1 MKRLYGII
9 IGILLLLF
17 LTGCALAS
25 GGGTQEKKE
34 YTAPARML
42 PVTGTPVIAVNR
54 ARTRYVIRGWRDLKD
69 LHENVSISP
78 ANLRYVLA
86 AGNYALQQRD
96 GFTEIMSE
104 LYTEGR
110 LQLSGEAA
118 AVWLCLDVEAKAY
131 ESRGYDVDIVLPAEG
146 SICFSDILA
155 GDAEGKVVPYTEVP
169 DIYGLLQRSE
179 MHFYDSIGMPFA
191 GGAGKMR
198 EQILLFVY
206 LFIVVFWTGRSSR
219 LSLRKDV
226 RGFSL
231 ALGILLLLW
240 GLLPLLLRQLGEV
253 LGIEAYIHFLHL
265 FYMSA
270 LSGMLLCLLV
280 SAGNSSEKEKH
291 TLYKGIFAADLAVT
305 AFCFWGDFRG
315 MPLRY
320 GAYAY
325 YLLKIF
331 IGTLFLLRGFAYT
344 GRRKTVL
351 IPLLLFLSLPL
362 VLFWYTGFIPE
373 YRRIDL
379 SLILGLYTLAF
390 FELSVFAGILPA
402 NTNYE
407 GLLKHST
414 VSFRIYNHQ
423 GLCVLESTGR
433 KTAPENVVHREENIR
448 GGHISWEEDV
458 GKLRGLER
466 RLERLTQHLEATNTI
481 LKEDDAI
488 RLKYESAME
497 RKRLL
502 QILQAQLEK
511 KTGELS
517 ALVQKLRENRGEAHS
532 SAQIMLLLC
541 YIKRKCNLFFRQGES
556 KSLPASE
563 LGVYMAELAEF
574 TRYTGT
580 KFYFSSEAEL
590 AVETEIAAFLYD
602 FYDILVEDSVKYAL
616 STMVR
621 LSEEEDSCCL
631 HCIISGRSER
641 LKLPREMQDFIA
653 DRQGRLVWGELGTAF
668 TLRLAF
674 DCGVKEGL

>member
-1 MKRLYGII
+1 M
-9 IGILLLLF
+9 
-17 LTGCALAS
+17 
-25 GGGTQEKKE
+25 QEKKE
-34 YTAPARML
+34 YTAPARIL

-78 ANLRYVLA
+78 DNLRYVLA

-240 GLLPLLLRQLGEV
+240 GLLPLLIRQLGEV
-253 LGIEAYIHFLHL
+253 RGIEAYIHFLHL

-315 MPLRY
+315 LPLRY

-351 IPLLLFLSLPL
+351 IPLLLFLSLPI

-379 SLILGLYTLAF
+379 SLVLGLYTLAF

-414 VSFRIYNHQ
+414 VSFRIYNYQ

-466 RLERLTQHLEATNTI
+466 RLERLAQHLEATNTI

-532 SAQIMLLLC
+532 SARIMLLLC

>member
-1 MKRLYGII
+1 M
-9 IGILLLLF
+9 
-17 LTGCALAS
+17 
-25 GGGTQEKKE
+25 QEKKE
-34 YTAPARML
+34 YTAPARIL

-240 GLLPLLLRQLGEV
+240 GLLPLLIRQLGEV
-253 LGIEAYIHFLHL
+253 RGIEAYIHFLHL

-414 VSFRIYNHQ
+414 VSFRIYNYQ

-466 RLERLTQHLEATNTI
+466 RLERLAQHLEATNTI

-532 SAQIMLLLC
+532 SARIMLLLC

-641 LKLPREMQDFIA
+641 LKLPREMQDFIV

>member
-1 MKRLYGII
+1 M
-9 IGILLLLF
+9 
-17 LTGCALAS
+17 
-25 GGGTQEKKE
+25 QEKKE
-34 YTAPARML
+34 YTAPARIL

-104 LYTEGR
+104 LYAEGR
-110 LQLSGEAA
+110 LQLSEEAA

-240 GLLPLLLRQLGEV
+240 GLLPLLIRQLGEV
-253 LGIEAYIHFLHL
+253 RGIEAYIHFLHL

-351 IPLLLFLSLPL
+351 IPLLLFLSLPI

-379 SLILGLYTLAF
+379 SLVLGLYTLAF

-414 VSFRIYNHQ
+414 VSFRIYNYQ

-497 RKRLL
+497 RKRLS

-532 SAQIMLLLC
+532 SARIMLLLC

-641 LKLPREMQDFIA
+641 LKLPREMQDFIV